1 MGRGEQP
8 SLMMD
13 PANCSPVQV
22 SGTWYLLP
30 KMKKKNNNPQLL
42 PHPFLMAVVCLCI
55 RCNSEGGSIIHLQS
69 RRDAG
74 SGCVP
79 ALSPPLS
86 SWDRGV
92 GDASGC
98 LCPSSE
104 IPKGATAAAY
114 PRSARRQT
122 RAQMFHPGA
131 VWRLVARCYLSWCP
145 SDCRCWQKSRL
156 AAQDKSDINTLF
168 ISADTCPRE

>member
-30 KMKKKNNNPQLL
+30 KMKKKTTTPNYCHILSWWQLC
-42 PHPFLMAVVCLCI
+42 VCVSDVTV
-55 RCNSEGGSIIHLQS
+55 RGGSIIHLQS

-104 IPKGATAAAY
+104 IPKGANCSSIPQKCT
-114 PRSARRQT
+114 QT
-122 RAQMFHPGA
+122 DPGA
-131 VWRLVARCYLSWCP
+131 DVPPWCRVASSGTLLPFLMPFWLQVLAEITSRCSGQV
-145 SDCRCWQKSRL
+145 RH
-156 AAQDKSDINTLF
+156 
-168 ISADTCPRE
+168 

>member
-30 KMKKKNNNPQLL
+30 KMKKKTTTPNYCHILSWWQLCVCVSDVSVRGGVSYTCSLAGMLDLAACL
-42 PHPFLMAVVCLCI
+42 PSALLYPAGTEGLGMHPAV
-55 RCNSEGGSIIHLQS
+55 S
-69 RRDAG
+69 A
-74 SGCVP
+74 P
-79 ALSPPLS
+79 AQRFP
-86 SWDRGV
+86 RGQ
-92 GDASGC
+92 
-98 LCPSSE
+98 
-104 IPKGATAAAY
+104 TAAAY

>member
-30 KMKKKNNNPQLL
+30 KMKKKTNNPQLL

-104 IPKGATAAAY
+104 IPKGANCSSIPQKCT
-114 PRSARRQT
+114 QT
-122 RAQMFHPGA
+122 DPGA
-131 VWRLVARCYLSWCP
+131 DVPPWCRVASSGTLLPFLMPFWLQVLAEITSRCSGQV
-145 SDCRCWQKSRL
+145 RH
-156 AAQDKSDINTLF
+156 
-168 ISADTCPRE
+168 

>member
-104 IPKGATAAAY
+104 IPKGANCSSIPQKCT
-114 PRSARRQT
+114 QT
-122 RAQMFHPGA
+122 DPGA
-131 VWRLVARCYLSWCP
+131 DVPPWCRVASSGTLLPFLMPFWLQVLAEITSRCSGQV
-145 SDCRCWQKSRL
+145 RH
-156 AAQDKSDINTLF
+156 
-168 ISADTCPRE
+168 

>member
-42 PHPFLMAVVCLCI
+42 PHPFLMTVVCLCI

-104 IPKGATAAAY
+104 IPKGANCSSIPQKCT
-114 PRSARRQT
+114 QT
-122 RAQMFHPGA
+122 DPGA
-131 VWRLVARCYLSWCP
+131 DVPPWCRVASSGTLLPFLMPFWLQVLAEITSRCSGQV
-145 SDCRCWQKSRL
+145 RH
-156 AAQDKSDINTLF
+156 
-168 ISADTCPRE
+168 